1 MPFVAARTSAFKLD
15 NAAGS
20 LTDISAYVDSVGG
33 IANTTDMLE
42 TTTFGSTS
50 KTFIG
55 GLRNGD
61 TITVSGKW
69 DSTLNTQMT
78 ALLGLST
85 SSTFEYSPAGTA
97 ASTPKVSGECFV
109 TSYEVSSS
117 VADLVTWTASLQI
130 SGAVTWGT
138 N

>member
-20 LTDISAYVDSVGG
+20 LTDISAFVESVGG